1 MDMIVKQLSDQ
12 LGLDEAIA
20 RQAVVI
26 VIGMLKDK
34 FPEPIA
40 GRLGALLEG
49 ENVDGGDDA
58 DSGNDIMGAIGGLF
72 GKK

>member
-1 MDMIVKQLSDQ
+1 MDMIVKQVSDQ

-26 VIGMLKDK
+26 VVGMLKDK

-40 GRLGALLEG
+40 SQLNAFLEG
-49 ENVDGGDDA
+49 GEIGTGDDA
-58 DSGNDIMGAIGGLF
+58 DGGIMGTIGGLF